1 MEKTVIGIPGG
12 IFLWLWQGG
21 EKGVLAKNKNELEL
35 EHSVKTKWD
44 LGAPKSQ
51 LSSQAQQ
58 LHLPVLRFLLFQGRC
73 DVNVKNNRNQS
84 PLHLAVI
91 QGHVGMVQLLVSQG
105 SDVNAEDED
114 GDTAMH
120 IALERQQ
127 LMALAMEK
135 REGEM
140 GAALLSKVSSSRERL
155 CGTTAAACGV

>member
-1 MEKTVIGIPGG
+1 M
-12 IFLWLWQGG
+12 FWLR
-21 EKGVLAKNKNELEL
+21 
-35 EHSVKTKWD
+35 TKWVVTGMLSED
-44 LGAPKSQ
+44 KVGFG
-51 LSSQAQQ
+51 SSQSQQ
-58 LHLPVLRFLLFQGRC
+58 PHLPVLPFLLSQGRC

-140 GAALLSKVSSSRERL
+140 GASLLAKVRAVPAGKGSVLSHQQLVGSEGSSSFIQSGWGAWKAALLVGKQE
-155 CGTTAAACGV
+155 

>member
-1 MEKTVIGIPGG
+1 M
-12 IFLWLWQGG
+12 
-21 EKGVLAKNKNELEL
+21 
-35 EHSVKTKWD
+35 
-44 LGAPKSQ
+44 
-51 LSSQAQQ
+51 
-58 LHLPVLRFLLFQGRC
+58 
-73 DVNVKNNRNQS
+73 NVKNNRNQS

-140 GAALLSKVSSSRERL
+140 GAALLSKVRI
-155 CGTTAAACGV
+155 AAGKCSVIQHQQLWGLRG

>member
-1 MEKTVIGIPGG
+1 MFSEDKVGFGPS
-12 IFLWLWQGG
+12 Q
-21 EKGVLAKNKNELEL
+21 AP
-35 EHSVKTKWD
+35 HS
-44 LGAPKSQ
+44 Q
-51 LSSQAQQ
+51 FSSQAQQ
-58 LHLPVLRFLLFQGRC
+58 PQLPLVQFLLSQGRC
-73 DVNVKNNRNQS
+73 DVNLKNNRNQS

-135 REGEM
+135 RDGEM
-140 GAALLSKVSSSRERL
+140 GASLLSKVSWEQNSSTDRQENAPWYIISRL
-155 CGTTAAACGV
+155 WGLGGEGR

>member
-1 MEKTVIGIPGG
+1 MKIKQDWE
-12 IFLWLWQGG
+12 
-21 EKGVLAKNKNELEL
+21 
-35 EHSVKTKWD
+35 
-44 LGAPKSQ
+44 APRPHA
-51 LSSQAQQ
+51 LSSAAKP
-58 LHLPVLRFLLFQGRC
+58 HLPVINSDQFLLFQGRC

-140 GAALLSKVSSSRERL
+140 GAALLSKVRI
-155 CGTTAAACGV
+155 AAGKCSVGQHQWGLRG

>member
-1 MEKTVIGIPGG
+1 M
-12 IFLWLWQGG
+12 Q
-21 EKGVLAKNKNELEL
+21 
-35 EHSVKTKWD
+35 
-44 LGAPKSQ
+44 
-51 LSSQAQQ
+51 
-58 LHLPVLRFLLFQGRC
+58 FLLSQGRC
-73 DVNVKNNRNQS
+73 DVNLKNNRNQS

-135 REGEM
+135 RDGEM
-140 GAALLSKVSSSRERL
+140 GASLLSKVSWEQNSSTDRQENAPWYIISRL
-155 CGTTAAACGV
+155 WGLGGEGR